1 MYIGL
6 YHLLVVEVSKMRS
19 MLILSLCLAAVSNAA
34 AVASSAPASFK
45 VDLSSGVPHML
56 DLIQKTTLPTTED
69 PAAVNS
75 YNMTETTGLPLTTLA
90 SLQNEWINGFNW
102 TAEED
107 AINKYIKV
115 SVSFRDSN

>member
-1 MYIGL
+1 
-6 YHLLVVEVSKMRS
+6 MRS
-19 MLILSLCLAAVSNAA
+19 LLLFNLCLAAISDAA

-69 PAAVNS
+69 SAAVNS
-75 YNMTETTGLPLTTLA
+75 YNLTETTGLPLTTPA

-107 AINKYIKV
+107 AMNKYINLT
-115 SVSFRDSN
+115 VSFGVFN

>member
-1 MYIGL
+1 
-6 YHLLVVEVSKMRS
+6 MRS
-19 MLILSLCLAAVSNAA
+19 LLLLDLGLAAVSNAA
-34 AVASSAPASFK
+34 AVASSAPTTFK

-75 YNMTETTGLPLTTLA
+75 YNFTETTGLPLTTLDN
-90 SLQNEWINGFNW
+90 LQNEWINAFNW

-107 AINKYIKV
+107 AINKYINV
-115 SVSFRDSN
+115 TVIFGDFN